1 MEEIVEAILNFF
13 GKYGLDI
20 VLIIILLIMSG
31 FFSGSET
38 ALYSIDR
45 LRKHKLSLQK
55 GKRYKHTK
63 LLLSKPNELL
73 VTILFGNM
81 IVNIFLSTIV
91 DKVLLNANEVIAIG
105 ISTFIILIFGEV
117 LPKFISI
124 SNSWS
129 IALKVSKYIYYF
141 SILITPF
148 RVVLNKLS
156 EQIANLIIGNKGKNS
171 DKTGNEVEKDLEV
184 ILDMAVSDNVIP
196 KDEAHLIENVIQ
208 FAELDVRNVMTP
220 RINIFALPI
229 DISFTKLLFEAKRN
243 KFSKIPVYNDNLDD
257 IVGIIYLKDLIPYY
271 RMESSEKKNI
281 NIRSFIKDVYFVPE
295 RKPLKALL
303 QDFIKLK
310 IGVAVIIDEYGGT
323 EGLITLNDIIEQ
335 ILGKFSDQSDDENT
349 RLVSKVSEN
358 KFLVLGECT
367 IKDFN
372 KYTDIDINDDD
383 SETIAGYV
391 LKKFDKIP
399 EEGEII
405 LDGDNAYFV
414 KNVNQNKIE
423 QILVTKNNDDT
434 IS

>member
-1 MEEIVEAILNFF
+1 MEDIVEALLRFF
-13 GKYGLDI
+13 SKHGLDI

-55 GKRYKHTK
+55 GRRYKHTK

-91 DKVLLNANEVIAIG
+91 DKVLLNANEIIAIG

-124 SNSWS
+124 SNPWN
-129 IALKVSKYIYYF
+129 IALVVSKYIYFF
-141 SILITPF
+141 SIIITPF
-148 RVVLNKLS
+148 RIVLNKLS
-156 EQIANLIIGNKGKNS
+156 ELIANLIMGRKNQYNET
-171 DKTGNEVEKDLEV
+171 DGAKEVEKDLEV
-184 ILDMAVSDNVIP
+184 ILNMAVSDNVIP

-208 FAELDVRNVMTP
+208 FAELDVRNIMTP

-243 KFSKIPVYNDNLDD
+243 KYSKIPIYNDNLDD

-271 RMESSEKKNI
+271 RMKGANRKSI

-335 ILGKFSDQSDDENT
+335 ILGKFSDQDDDENT
-349 RLVSKVSEN
+349 RLVSKISDN

-367 IKDFN
+367 LKDFN
-372 KYTDIDINDDD
+372 KYTDIEIDDEE

-399 EEGEII
+399 KEGEVIQ
-405 LDGDNAYFV
+405 DGDNAYLV

-423 QILVTKNNDDT
+423 QILVTKYN
-434 IS
+434 